1 MKSNPA
7 REPKESLAHEEH
19 RRQFRESSVRVRSST
34 LEVMRELDPLIGE
47 GLEEVRPLTKDE

>member
-7 REPKESLAHEEH
+7 RELKESLSHEEL
-19 RRQFRESSVRVRSST
+19 RRQFRESSARVRSST

-47 GLEEVRPLTKDE
+47 GLEEGRPLTKDA